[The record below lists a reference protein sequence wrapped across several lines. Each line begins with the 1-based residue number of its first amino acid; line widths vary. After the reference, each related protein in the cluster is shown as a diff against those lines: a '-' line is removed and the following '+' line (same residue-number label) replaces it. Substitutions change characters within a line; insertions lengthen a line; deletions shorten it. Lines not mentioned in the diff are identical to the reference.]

1 MGDNKVKDD
10 DKFRVNEMGSKLKGY
25 MFLITYAI
33 LLYLAVSNIKAVLAF
48 LGTILVVLSPFI
60 LGIVFAYV
68 LNILMNLFEKK
79 LFRKMKTS
87 KKPIVRKLLRPL
99 SILTTFTVVFTFFT
113 VIALFM
119 VPQLA
124 ESITTLTSNMNTYLS
139 SLNKFANDLADR
151 FHLSGEFWNDISLN
165 WNEIITK
172 SSQFITAALPQ
183 IYNFTKN
190 LTNGIIN
197 IIMGLIISIY
207 LLAKKE
213 KMIMILKKLLY
224 AFTPQKTANKVIDTG
239 VQANKIFQ
247 GFISGQAI
255 EALIL
260 GGLVFI
266 GMLIFGFPYALLCS
280 VIIAVTALIPI
291 FGAWIG
297 AIPSAFIILMAQPHK
312 AIWFILFIVILQ
324 QLEGNLIY
332 PKVVGDSIGLD
343 GLWVLFAL
351 IVGGSLFGLAG
362 MLIGIPVFAVLYT
375 IVKRI
380 THRKLKER
388 KINI

>member
-1 MGDNKVKDD
+1 MKDD

-25 MFLITYAI
+25 LFLITYAI

-60 LGIVFAYV
+60 LGILFAYV

-87 KKPIVRKLLRPL
+87 KKPFVRKLLRPL
-99 SILTTFTVVFTFFT
+99 SIFATFTLVAAFFT
-113 VIALFM
+113 VIALFLI
-119 VPQLA
+119 PQLE
-124 ESITTLTSNMNTYLS
+124 ESISTLTSNMNSYMES
-139 SLNKFANDLADR
+139 INKFINGITDR
-151 FHLSGEFWNDISLN
+151 FGLSGEIWNDITLN

-172 SSQFITAALPQ
+172 SSQFISAALPQ
-183 IYNFTKN
+183 IYNFTKS

-197 IIMGLIISIY
+197 LVMGLIISIY
-207 LLAKKE
+207 LLSKKE
-213 KMIMILKKLLY
+213 KMITILKKLMY
-224 AFTPQKTANKVIDTG
+224 AFTPEKTANKLYDTG
-239 VQANKIFQ
+239 VQANKTFQ
-247 GFISGQAI
+247 NFISGQAT

-266 GMLIFGFPYALLCS
+266 GMLIFRFPYALLCS
-280 VIIAVTALIPI
+280 VIIAITALIPI

-297 AIPSAFIILMAQPHK
+297 AIPSAFIILMAQPQK

-324 QLEGNLIY
+324 QLEGNFIY

-362 MLIGIPVFAVLYT
+362 MLIGIPAFAVLYT
-375 IVKRI
+375 IIKRI
-380 THRKLKER
+380 TNRKLREK
-388 KINI
+388 KITIN